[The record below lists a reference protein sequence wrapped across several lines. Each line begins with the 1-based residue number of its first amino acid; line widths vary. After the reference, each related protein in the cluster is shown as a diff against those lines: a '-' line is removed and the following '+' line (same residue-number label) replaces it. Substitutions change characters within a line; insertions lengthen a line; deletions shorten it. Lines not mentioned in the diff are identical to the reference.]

1 MLRPRTSYPHAG
13 HLTMWTS
20 DDTRICEK
28 LPNPSDYCCNWKNQK
43 QKTQNKT
50 QKTTYLLKKKSF
62 KPILRLQLIHYR
74 DYFNQ
79 FRDNNYFAKQS
90 SEKAC
95 LVFLLCWIKNLLL
108 DSNPPWTSK
117 TNRIGRRLNKFT
129 PLRNW
134 DSNTLNIAKTDI

>member
-1 MLRPRTSYPHAG
+1 VKNCQT
-13 HLTMWTS
+13 HLIIAAT
-20 DDTRICEK
+20 E
-28 LPNPSDYCCNWKNQK
+28 KNQK

-95 LVFLLCWIKNLLL
+95 LVFLLC
-108 DSNPPWTSK
+108 
-117 TNRIGRRLNKFT
+117 
-129 PLRNW
+129 
-134 DSNTLNIAKTDI
+134 